1 MYYKRPEYAQ
11 GIQSVELLTAT
22 EIKTYVEEK
31 SGQKLSQWKIGQE
44 LKALGF
50 EQEVRRMFGK
60 TQRLY
65 RVIVLNPED
74 LSAEKY
80 KKEAKDH
87 KPSGLAF

>member
-1 MYYKRPEYAQ
+1 
-11 GIQSVELLTAT
+11 LTAT

-50 EQEVRRMFGK
+50 EQEVRKIFGK

-65 RVIVLNPED
+65 RVIPLNPED
-74 LSAEKY
+74 VSAEKY
-80 KKEAKDH
+80 KKEGENY
-87 KPSGLAF
+87 KPSGVAF